1 MVSRSSEGN
10 EGPHPSSRTPGTPAK
25 TRVSKLGSS
34 PSKRDEKSG
43 EGRVVKSS
51 AKDVA
56 ELKDYQLGDCL
67 GRGAFG
73 SVYRALNWNTGETVA
88 VKQIKLADLPKSEL
102 RVIML
107 EIDLLKNLDH
117 PNIVKYHGFVKS
129 AETLNIILEYC
140 ENGSLHSISK
150 NFGRF
155 PENLVGLY
163 MSQVLHGL
171 LYLHEQGVI
180 HRDIKGA
187 NILTTKEG
195 LVKLADFGVA
205 SRTTGLSESSV
216 VGTPYWMAPEVI
228 ELSGATTASDIW
240 SLGCTVIELLEGK
253 PPYYNLQPMPA
264 LFRIVNDDHPPLPQ
278 GASPAVKDFLMQCF
292 QKDPNLRVSAR
303 KLLKHPWIV
312 NARRS
317 DSVVPKKS
325 TEYEEAVR
333 SVQEWNEAL
342 RSPGAGTLRK
352 PFRHDRQSPS
362 PLRRNQLPSR
372 NTPTKDALP
381 APVVSNAKDQSLL
394 SNATAEDNWD
404 DDFATAISPSALQL
418 PHLRPHDN
426 FGGMLS
432 SEKLKAFAS
441 LDGTVIKS
449 ENSFGDFNDSF
460 RTTLHCGESDPL
472 QTIRPFPFKQTGT
485 DDGFAQKSPLQMEPK
500 RSTPFVHNVP
510 ILTQN
515 PVPPSRQARPA
526 SFYKENSVE
535 DYSDIIITDEDVLG
549 RKLNGVKV
557 RMEANIY
564 PNVDDCL
571 SDLFQETDEERYIS
585 NSADLPPSKEI
596 VRYHTPSRDDEQE
609 PHLRRQLSTKRHRS
623 AVEIHRF
630 AENERDEDFSDI
642 LGPEEVALDK
652 PDSDGS
658 SDRSTLMLNSRHS
671 NNSWLGDQDDE
682 DDPFAQLEEGLDE
695 MDLEANIARDKYARL
710 RGQVEG
716 LVSSLKTSQDEDV
729 LEDISEQ
736 LLTIFCDLPE
746 TKNIIMSAHGML
758 PILEIL
764 DTCRRRN
771 VVSCL
776 LKIVNAIIYEDYEIQ
791 ENLCFVGGI
800 PIINEFAS
808 KKYPREIRLE
818 AAAFVQQ
825 MYQTST
831 LTLQM
836 FVSAGGLNVL
846 VEFLEDDYEDE
857 RDLVLIGVNGIW
869 SVFELQGSTPKN
881 DFCRILSRSSVLD
894 PLSLVLSRVLDE
906 GGELAEIVEG
916 RIASIFFVFSQAEN
930 HVKEM
935 VAERTVLHRVL
946 KELKRMT
953 PAHQIT
959 MLKFIKNLSMLST
972 TLDSL
977 QNSNAIDVLT
987 DLLRSTIKRPHFRE
1001 VSNQIL
1007 NTIYNM
1013 CRLNKSRQED
1023 AALNG
1028 IVPLLQKIV
1037 KTERPLKE
1045 FALPILCDMAH
1056 SGKVGRREL
1065 WRNRGLPF
1073 YISLLSDPYWQV
1085 TALDAIFT
1093 WLQEET
1099 AKVEE
1104 HLLSYHPD
1112 QPSFTESIIRCL
1124 TVSKANAFE
1133 NLLEPLQKLLRLSPP
1148 IALTFAREDMFVRIR
1163 QKLHHNKA
1171 AVRLNLLRIISSIC
1185 EASEDHGGLLAEYG
1199 LLEAIRELEHD
1210 PAILVRDM
1218 AGKLIQANERSE
1230 SYGLGKR
1237 RPGVRRGST
1246 ATTPPGLLTNQSAPS
1261 TPSVPRTNQSKN
1273 YFDGREV
1280 QRHPRN
1286 ALSGSA
1292 LALRPASRDGASPA
1306 LAVGG
1311 SKGSNASSAS
1321 RNRLPRDDVRHLYR
1335 AAQRTGR
1342 VVGTLAVCI
1351 NDYRVTLKQDTPTE
1365 EERQEAIRACHK
1377 RCAERTLRVLEKN
1390 GSIFIKLGQ
1399 HLSSMGYLLP
1409 LEWTTTFVP
1418 LQDKCPVSSIESVE
1432 EMFVTDTGHRIDEL
1446 FSSFEPLP
1454 IGAASLA
1461 QVHIGT
1467 LKETGQKVAVKVQHP
1482 ALAEWVPLD
1491 LALTRFT
1498 FSMLKRFFPEYDLEW
1513 LSNEMDFSLPQELDF
1528 RMEAENAR
1536 RASEYFRNHSDAP
1549 LVIPEVMWAQ
1559 KRILVMEFLSGHR
1572 PDDLEYLDSNHIDR
1586 DEVSAAF
1593 AHIFNEMI
1601 FGDNAP
1607 LHCDPHGGNIAIR
1620 KNPNRRRHNFDIIL
1634 YDHGLYRDI
1643 PRDLRR
1649 NYAKLWLAVI
1659 EADEGRMREYARKV
1673 AGITDEQFPLFA
1685 SAITGRDYTV
1695 LANKDVAS
1703 PRTAA
1708 EKENISGALGEG
1720 MLQQLV
1726 ELLGQVPRI
1735 ILLIL
1740 KTNDLTNIACSPPSA
1755 RSLDENLHTRQGP
1768 IRTFLILARYAT
1780 RTVFEEKIENIN
1792 ETGGMLRPLNF
1803 LRFLW
1808 AWTGY
1813 LRVELKLSI
1822 YETLLSMKSRFGL
1835 I

>member
-549 RKLNGVKV
+549 RKLNGVK
-557 RMEANIY
+557 
-564 PNVDDCL
+564 
-571 SDLFQETDEERYIS
+571 ETDEERYIS

-1740 KTNDLTNIACSPPSA
+1740 KTNDLT